1 MERRK
6 RYIKPGFL
14 LIAGIAAAAL
24 QLFRLDPSVSV
35 AQSTEVG
42 DAAQIEFFESRIR
55 PLLATSCY
63 DCHTDSAKS
72 GLRVDSRE
80 ALLKGGNR
88 GPVIVAGK
96 PEESL
101 LIKAVSHSMDSLK
114 MPKGG
119 ARLKDQEIADLS
131 RWIRDGAV
139 WPATAVAK
147 SGYRIKPDHKTF
159 WSFQPVRNPAVPKV
173 INSTNNPIDAFL
185 LAQLEA
191 KGMNY
196 NPPADQRTL
205 LRRVTYDLTGLP
217 PTAEEIDAFTRDSS
231 PDAYARAVD
240 RLLASSAYGERWGRH
255 WLDLARYS
263 DTIGMIDAGKNLQA
277 WFPYAYTYRDWVILA
292 FNEDLPY
299 DQFILQQIAADKIP
313 DNAPKNYAA
322 LGFLSLGRGGLGV
335 TGPDKI
341 DDKIDVVTRGL
352 MGLTVSCARCH
363 NHKFDPIPTAD
374 YYSLYTIF
382 SNSRAPEQLPLLDP
396 KSSDLSKWEAETK
409 AEEAGIDADIKKMR
423 DKRYPELKALYRTE
437 SEITKAL
444 QMSDDS
450 HQLKTDSELEKFG
463 REKDYNVYMLKRWR
477 DSLQKTDAVWSIWRN
492 LAELPE
498 KEFKEKAA
506 SAIASASNNK
516 VNPLVAQAFAQPPA
530 TIREAAETYAK
541 LLAAH
546 DKPVKLANADEEE
559 LRQVLHS
566 TDAATEMPF
575 NDYEQFRLSTDKQN
589 EDGRKRKLESLF
601 LAQAYKGAPPRAQ
614 SLEDVKDPKP
624 GNVFLRGK
632 PDGKGETV
640 SPQFLLILAGDNRKP
655 FTNGSGRFELARAIA
670 CKDNPLTARVMVNRI
685 WQHHFGHGLARSSS
699 DFGTRGDAPT
709 HPELLDYLASS
720 LIENGWSLKKLHR
733 LMVMSRA
740 YRQSSADNEAA
751 RQIDPE
757 NKWLWR
763 MNRRRL
769 QVEELRDSLLVVS
782 GKLDRRM
789 FGLPVSAQAYP
800 YTYRRTI
807 YSFIDRALTPND
819 FRVFDFADPNTH
831 SSERSLTTSPQ
842 QALLMLNSPFVIEQ
856 AKALMQRPEIAN
868 VKNPR
873 ERISK
878 IYQLI
883 YGRAP
888 GAEEIALGLKYVA
901 SAGAKQGGSTDLSP
915 RKDDWQYGE
924 GEFDEKTDR
933 VKTFKTLDYFI
944 NGQWRNSPMPGDPR
958 ETTANL
964 TSKGGGLG
972 DSKAYSALRRWIAPF
987 DGKISIAG
995 SLEHSFENGCK
1006 NCKGVYVRVVFNGF
1020 GRFGRSGTAGKWDVV
1035 QNKLETNLSTLE
1047 VKKGDIIDFV
1057 AEAGKGT
1064 AGGEFKWTVKI
1075 RRLDQMN
1082 EDWDSMRDFRQ
1093 PSAGLLTAWDRYAQ
1107 TLLATAEFMIID

>member
-1 MERRK
+1 MERHK
-6 RYIKPGFL
+6 HFIKLGFL
-14 LIAGIAAAAL
+14 FIAVIAASAL
-24 QLFRLDPSVSV
+24 QLFRLDPSARA

-42 DAAQIEFFESRIR
+42 DAAKIEFFESHIR

-63 DCHTDSAKS
+63 ECHTDSAKG
-72 GLRVDSRE
+72 GLRVDSRI

-88 GPVIVAGK
+88 GPAIVAGR

-101 LIKAVSHSMDSLK
+101 LIKATSHSVDSLK
-114 MPKGG
+114 MPKDG
-119 ARLKDQEIADLS
+119 AKLKDQEIADLS
-131 RWIRDGAV
+131 RWIREGAV
-139 WPATAVAK
+139 WPATTAAK
-147 SGYRIKPDHKTF
+147 SGYRIMPEHKTF

-173 INSTNNPIDAFL
+173 INSTNNPIDHFL

-191 KGMNY
+191 KGLNF
-196 NPPADQRTL
+196 NTPADKRTL

-217 PTAEEIDAFTRDSS
+217 PTAGEIDVFMRDSS
-231 PDAYARAVD
+231 PDAYARVVD
-240 RLLASSAYGERWGRH
+240 RLLASSAYGEHWGRH

-277 WFPYAYTYRDWVILA
+277 WFPYAYTYRDWVIRAL
-292 FNEDLPY
+292 NEDLPY
-299 DQFILQQIAADKIP
+299 DRFILQQIAADKIP
-313 DNAPKNYAA
+313 NNAPKNYAA
-322 LGFLSLGRGGLGV
+322 LGFLSLSRGGLGV

-352 MGLTVSCARCH
+352 MGVTVSCARCH

-382 SNSRAPEQLPLLDP
+382 NNSREPKQLPLLDP
-396 KSSDLSKWEAETK
+396 KNSDLSKWEAETK
-409 AEEAGIDADIKKMR
+409 AEEASIDTDIKKMR

-437 SEITKAL
+437 PEITKAL
-444 QMSDDS
+444 QLSYDS
-450 HQLKTDSELEKFG
+450 RQLKTDSELEKFS

-477 DSLQKTDAVWSIWRN
+477 DSLNKNDAVWSIWRN
-492 LAELPE
+492 LSELSE
-498 KEFKEKAA
+498 KEFKEKAS
-506 SAIASASNNK
+506 SAIASASMNK
-516 VNPLVAQAFAQPPA
+516 VNPFVARAFAQPPA

-541 LLAAH
+541 LLTAY
-546 DKPVKLANADEEE
+546 DKPEKLADADEEE
-559 LRQVLHS
+559 LRQILAGA
-566 TDAATEMPF
+566 DAATEMPF

-601 LAQAYKGAPPRAQ
+601 LTQAYKGAPPRAQ

-632 PDGKGETV
+632 PDSIGEAV

-655 FTNGSGRFELARAIA
+655 FTDGSGRFELAQAIA
-670 CKDNPLTARVMVNRI
+670 CKDNPLTARVLVNRV
-685 WQHHFGHGLARSSS
+685 WQHHFGCGLVRSSS
-699 DFGTRGDAPT
+699 DFGTRGDPPT
-709 HPELLDYLASS
+709 HPELLDYLAGSF
-720 LIENGWSLKKLHR
+720 INNGWSLKKLHR

-740 YRQSSADNEAA
+740 YQQSSVDNEAA
-751 RQIDPE
+751 RRLDPE
-757 NKWLWR
+757 NKLLWR

-769 QVEELRDSLLVVS
+769 EVEELRDSLLVVS

-807 YSFIDRALTPND
+807 YSFIDRALVPND

-856 AKALMQRPEIAN
+856 AKALMQRSEIAN

-888 GAEEIALGLKYVA
+888 GAEEITLGLKYVV
-901 SAGAKQGGSTDLSP
+901 SSGAKEDGPRELTS

-924 GEFDEKTDR
+924 GEFDENADR

-972 DSKAYSALRRWIAPF
+972 DAKANSAIRRWTAPF

-1006 NCKGVYVRVVFNGF
+1006 NCKGAYVRAVSN
-1020 GRFGRSGTAGKWDVV
+1020 RSGTLGRWDVV
-1035 QNKLETNLSTLE
+1035 QNKLETSLFSLE
-1047 VKKGDIIDFV
+1047 VKKGEIIDFV

-1075 RRLDQMN
+1075 RRLDRAN

-1107 TLLATAEFMIID
+1107 TLLATVEFMMID